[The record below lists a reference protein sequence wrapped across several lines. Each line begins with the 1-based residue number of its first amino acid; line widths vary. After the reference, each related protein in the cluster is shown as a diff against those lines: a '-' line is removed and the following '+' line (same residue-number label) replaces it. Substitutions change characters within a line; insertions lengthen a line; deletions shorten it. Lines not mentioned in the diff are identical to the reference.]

1 MSDGGVVRVRLLV
14 LDGNSIF
21 NRAFYGIKLLTTK
34 KGFYTN
40 AIYGFLT
47 MLNKLKEETNPDAI
61 AIAFD
66 MKAPTFR
73 HNSYKGYKANRR
85 GMPPELAV
93 QFPVLK
99 ELLAD
104 MGYKLVEKEGYEA
117 DDILGTLASACEKA
131 GQECIIATG
140 DRDSLQLVGP
150 HVTVRIAATKFGRPE
165 VTLYDE
171 AKIKEVY
178 GVKPAQLIDIKAIQG
193 DASDNIP
200 GVAGIGEK
208 GAGELIREFG
218 SLENLYA
225 NIDSAEIKEGTRKKL
240 VESKES
246 AFLSKFLGTIVKDVP
261 IDLSFEGYVPQEMDK
276 LKVARTLTDLEMFS
290 ILKKMGLEAAG
301 LEADEK
307 SEKLEGASFEVVLDE
322 SIANL
327 ENVVKQQKSLDF
339 LLKYQDENAVCMGFS
354 ADGKVYILR
363 DLNKYESWIAAV
375 MRDER
380 LPKRTYD
387 VKAVYEALQ
396 PRGVSVKSVKLDV
409 LLGAYLLN
417 PSGKNY
423 GLEALVAEY
432 RVKRAQVQGSD
443 DEYLQFAQ
451 NVAEFSGLCDGI
463 SREIEKNAQKRL
475 LEEIELPLAE
485 VLADMETTGF
495 LIDTEGIRT
504 YGEALTLELQ
514 EIQAEIY
521 RQVGREF
528 NINSPKQLGV
538 VLFEELELPKG
549 KKTKSGYST
558 SAEVL
563 ESIRGFHP
571 VVELILQYRGIAKL
585 KSTYCDGLLKV
596 VGPDGRV
603 HSRFNQVET
612 RTGRISS
619 LEPNLQ
625 NIPVRTERGKEL
637 RRFFCAKAGCVLV
650 DADYSQIELR
660 ILAHLAD
667 DQAMIDA
674 FKHDLDIHTITAS
687 QVFGIPEGMVTPLMR
702 SRAKAVNFGIV
713 YGISAF
719 SLAKDIGVLRKDA
732 QTYID
737 SYLTHYAGVRE
748 YMRATIEAA
757 KRDKFVETIFGRKRY
772 LPEIASSNFN
782 LRSFGERV
790 ARNMPIQGSAAD
802 IIKIAMINVSR
813 KLKERGLTAKLI
825 LQVHDELIVEAP
837 EAESSEVAGLLKA
850 EMEGAATLKVPLVA
864 EANIGKT
871 WYDAK
876 Q

>member
-1 MSDGGVVRVRLLV
+1 MSVRLLV

-47 MLNKLKEETNPDAI
+47 MLNKLKEETNPGAI

-73 HNSYKGYKANRR
+73 HNSYKEYKANRK

-117 DDILGTLASACEKA
+117 DDILGTLASTCEKA
-131 GQECIIATG
+131 GQECVIATG

-171 AKIKEVY
+171 PKIKEVY
-178 GVKPAQLIDIKAIQG
+178 GVSPAQLIDIKAIQG

-200 GVAGIGEK
+200 GVLGIGEK
-208 GAGELIREFG
+208 GAGELVRKFG

-225 NIDSAEIKEGTRKKL
+225 NIDSSEIKESTRKKL
-240 VESKES
+240 IESKES

-261 IDLSFEGYVPQEMDK
+261 IDLALESYVPQKMDK
-276 LKVARTLTDLEMFS
+276 YKVAKMLTDLEMFS
-290 ILKKMGLEAAG
+290 LIKKMGLEVAVS
-301 LEADEK
+301 EADEELK
-307 SEKLEGASFEVVLDE
+307 NSTKLRFEVILDE

-327 ENVVKQQKSLDF
+327 EKVVKQQETFDF
-339 LLKYQDENAVCMGFS
+339 LLKYQNEKPGGMGIN

-363 DLNKYESWIAAV
+363 DLSEYKSWIAAV
-375 MRDER
+375 MQDER

-387 VKAVYEALQ
+387 VKAVYESLH
-396 PRGVSVKSVKLDV
+396 RLGVDAKNVKLDV

-423 GLEALVAEY
+423 GLETLAAEY
-432 RVKRAQVQGSD
+432 KVSRAEVQASD
-443 DEYLQFAQ
+443 EDYAQFAQ
-451 NVAEFSGLCDGI
+451 NVAEFSGLCDEI
-463 SREIEKNAQKRL
+463 SQEIEENAQKKL
-475 LEEIELPLAE
+475 LEEIELPLAG

-495 LIDTEGIRT
+495 LIDTEGIRA

-514 EIQAEIY
+514 EIQTEIY
-521 RQVGREF
+521 QQVGKEF

-538 VLFEELELPKG
+538 VLFEEMNLPKG

-558 SAEVL
+558 SADVL

-571 VVELILQYRGIAKL
+571 VIELILQYREIAKL
-585 KSTYCDGLLKV
+585 KNTYCDGLLKV
-596 VGPDGRV
+596 VGPEGRV

-737 SYLTHYAGVRE
+737 NYLSHYAGVRE
-748 YMRATIEAA
+748 YMRETIEAA

-772 LPEIASSNFN
+772 LPEIASTNFN

-813 KLKERGLTAKLI
+813 KLKERKLTAKLI

-837 EAESSEVAGLLKA
+837 EGEALEVAALLKA